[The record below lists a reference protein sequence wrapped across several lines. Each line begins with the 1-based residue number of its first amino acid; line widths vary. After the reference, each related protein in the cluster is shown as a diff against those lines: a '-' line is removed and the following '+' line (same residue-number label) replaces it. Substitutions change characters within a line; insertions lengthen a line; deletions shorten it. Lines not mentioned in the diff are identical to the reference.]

1 MRFMLYSVNA
11 EDYGKMEM
19 RASGSLSSHAA
30 LRDSKMRSQASP
42 RSYEIFTYMPGRKA
56 AELCFS
62 LIYLMG
68 NETSPRQRSPTGLNF
83 WPSSLCTPACDHL
96 NYEEQ
101 VQE

>member
-30 LRDSKMRSQASP
+30 MRDSKMRSQASP
-42 RSYEIFTYMPGRKA
+42 RSYEMFTYMPGRKA
-56 AELCFS
+56 VELCFS

-68 NETSPRQRSPTGLNF
+68 NERSPTGLNF

-96 NYEEQ
+96 NYEEK

>member
-1 MRFMLYSVNA
+1 MLYSVNA
-11 EDYGKMEM
+11 VDYGKMEM
-19 RASGSLSSHAA
+19 RAWGSLSSDAA
-30 LRDSKMRSQASP
+30 LQDSKMRSQPSP

-68 NETSPRQRSPTGLNF
+68 NERSPTGLNF

-96 NYEEQ
+96 NYDEQ

>member
-1 MRFMLYSVNA
+1 
-11 EDYGKMEM
+11 M
-19 RASGSLSSHAA
+19 RAPGSLSSHAA
-30 LRDSKMRSQASP
+30 LRDSQMRSQASP

-56 AELCFS
+56 GELCFS

-68 NETSPRQRSPTGLNF
+68 NERSPRQRSPTGLNF
-83 WPSSLCTPACDHL
+83 WPSSLYTPACDHL

>member
-1 MRFMLYSVNA
+1 
-11 EDYGKMEM
+11 M

-42 RSYEIFTYMPGRKA
+42 RSYEIFTYLPGRKA

-62 LIYLMG
+62 LFYLIG
-68 NETSPRQRSPTGLNF
+68 NERSPRQRSPTGLNV

-96 NYEEQ
+96 NYEEH